1 MRIGYIVSALAGAF
15 VLMYPYEGNIS
26 SVNSCF
32 GIKQA
37 SASEESV
44 DTCKVCGK
52 AVDSM
57 GKPVEVE
64 EDGNSIR
71 LCCEECANEYR
82 EHPDKYTSPEKK
94 QEPYKDKYQ
103 RTEPQNREKYQRI
116 ERQTPQRGES
126 RY

>member
-1 MRIGYIVSALAGAF
+1 MRIGYIVSALAVTF
-15 VLMYPYEGNIS
+15 VLMYSYEGNIS
-26 SVNSCF
+26 FANSCC

-64 EDGNSIR
+64 EDGKSIR
-71 LCCEECANEYR
+71 LCCEGCANAYR
-82 EHPDKYTSPEKK
+82 EHPDKYTSHEKK
-94 QEPYKDKYQ
+94 QEPYKEKYQ
-103 RTEPQNREKYQRI
+103 REEPMSREKYQRI
-116 ERQTPQRGES
+116 ERQSPQRGES
-126 RY
+126 HY

>member
-1 MRIGYIVSALAGAF
+1 MMRIGYIVSAF
-15 VLMYPYEGNIS
+15 VVTFLLMYSCNGNVS
-26 SVNSCF
+26 FADSCC

-64 EDGNSIR
+64 EDGKTIR
-71 LCCEECANEYR
+71 LCCEGCANAYR
-82 EHPDKYTSPEKK
+82 EHPDKYTSHEKK
-94 QEPYKDKYQ
+94 QEPY
-103 RTEPQNREKYQRI
+103 REKYQR
-116 ERQTPQRGES
+116 EEPQKKPQKKQRGES
-126 RY
+126 YY